1 MPDGAT
7 LNSPKNES
15 TAFFYRPEVLLK
27 FINSGFSM
35 KIQRILLI
43 VLFATL
49 VAIVASLLTLSDP
62 STDDLDRD
70 IASIRAEI
78 TSATNESGKYS
89 GGLLKG
95 LIDTR
100 AEMLRLTEAMLDAK
114 RKSILRRVN
123 LRFEIEGHSLVP
135 AAASDLAKIK
145 NDMSEA
151 RSRVTAAEARAG
163 QYTGG
168 LVQALALTTA
178 ETERLALAQLQLAY
192 YSAKYGLSA
201 PKLKALESG
210 EVPSTSTPGTVVKD
224 RDAL

>member
-1 MPDGAT
+1 
-7 LNSPKNES
+7 
-15 TAFFYRPEVLLK
+15 
-27 FINSGFSM
+27 M
-35 KIQRILLI
+35 KIHRILLI

-78 TSATNESGKYS
+78 TSATDESGKYS

-100 AEMLRLTEAMLDAK
+100 TEMLRLTEAMLDAK

-123 LRFEIEGHSLVP
+123 LRFEIEGHSVAP
-135 AAASDLAKIK
+135 SAASDLAKIES
-145 NDMSEA
+145 DLSEA
-151 RSRVTAAEARAG
+151 RNRIAAAEARAG

-168 LVQALALTTA
+168 MVQALGLVTA
-178 ETERLALAQLQLAY
+178 ETERLTLAQLQMAY

-201 PKLKALESG
+201 PKVKVPELSG
-210 EVPSTSTPGTVVKD
+210 IPATSTPGTVVKD
-224 RDAL
+224 KDAL